1 MAWRNL
7 PVVVVLAVGFALTL
21 GHARGPEPR
30 PASAAGNV
38 FSAGRAAGILADLT
52 GDGVPHPVG
61 STAHAAVRDRIVQR
75 LRRLGYQPEVEAG
88 FACSTMAVC
97 AGVENITAVVPGSAD
112 GPAVM
117 LAAHYDSVAAGP
129 GASDDG
135 AGVAVLLEISRVLA
149 AEPLRRNPVV
159 LLFDD
164 AEEAGLVGAESFVS
178 QSPWASRVAVVVNVE
193 ARGTRGESFM
203 FETTPGHRWLID
215 LMARN
220 VERPDSGS
228 IFYEIYKRLPN
239 DTDFTVFKRA
249 GKEGLNFAWLG
260 DVSDYHT
267 PLDDL
272 RHTSRRSLQHQ
283 GDNVLAVARALAAA
297 DLEHRER
304 GDLVWFDLLSLC
316 LIRWPVAWSVPLA
329 VGALLIAA
337 TAILIGRRRDRGSV
351 RLAVSGVLWFASS
364 LVINAA
370 GVIVA
375 LVLVKLRSGDVAWP
389 AHPGGAIGAAWMI
402 GLLAPIGLAGWFK
415 TRAAEYGLAAG
426 AALGWSALAVSTAW
440 FLPGASYLFL
450 PVAFLLSLSSLSEIS
465 QFAVTSSV
473 LRWAA
478 IALSVAMLFPFAWT
492 LYDAVGL
499 LALIASSLLVGLVS
513 TTWCGVVASW
523 PQRARAT
530 VLALLFVLIVLS
542 AGTAMLQPVYSP
554 SSPQRMNIV
563 LQVDADQYNALWL
576 TSVRRNDLPP
586 QMSHMARW
594 SQSRPFP
601 WYANALYS
609 SSRTPMLSLAPPQ
622 VDVVSERAGV
632 GTRRL
637 RLWLHSGRGANTIIL
652 NVHDRGR
659 LQTARVGGWLLTPFS
674 GRYRRWLTPGWTRLV
689 VRGRADVDLDLVFR
703 GSEPIEAVIEDQSYG
718 LPASAARLSA
728 ARGPSAVPSDSGDLT
743 IVTHAIK
750 F

>member
-7 PVVVVLAVGFALTL
+7 SVVVVLAIGFALTIC
-21 GHARGPEPR
+21 HARGPEPR
-30 PASAAGNV
+30 PASAAVNV

-61 STAHAAVRDRIVQR
+61 SKAHAVVRDRIVQR
-75 LRRLGYQPEVEAG
+75 LRRLGYQPRVEAG
-88 FACSTMAVC
+88 FACSTLAVC
-97 AGVENITAVVPGSAD
+97 AGVENITAVVPGSVK

-117 LAAHYDSVAAGP
+117 LVAHYDSVAAGP

-135 AGVAVLLEISRVLA
+135 AGVAVLLEIARVLA

-164 AEEAGLVGAESFVS
+164 AEEAGLIGAESFVA

-267 PLDDL
+267 PLDDV
-272 RHTSRRSLQHQ
+272 RHTSRRSIQHQ
-283 GDNVLAVARALAAA
+283 GDNVLGMARALAAA
-297 DLEHRER
+297 DLGHRER
-304 GDLVWFDLLSLC
+304 GDLVWFDLLSFC

-329 VGALLIAA
+329 LGALLIAA
-337 TAILIGRRRDRGSV
+337 VAVTIGRRRDRGSV

-364 LVINAA
+364 LVITAA
-370 GVIVA
+370 AVIA
-375 LVLVKLRSGDVAWP
+375 VLILLKLHFRGAAWP
-389 AHPGGAIGAAWMI
+389 AHPGGAIGAAWLI
-402 GLLAPIGLAGWFK
+402 GLLIPIGLAGWFK
-415 TRAAEYGLAAG
+415 TRAAEYGLTAG
-426 AALGWSALAVSTAW
+426 AALGWSVLAVCTAW
-440 FLPGASYLFL
+440 FLPGASYIFL
-450 PVAFLLSLSSLSEIS
+450 PVAALLSLSSLSETSHLAVIS
-465 QFAVTSSV
+465 SI
-473 LRWAA
+473 LRMAT
-478 IALSVAMLFPFAWT
+478 IALSAAILFPFAWT

-523 PQRARAT
+523 PQQGRSAF
-530 VLALLFVLIVLS
+530 LAFLFVLVVLS
-542 AGTAMLQPVYSP
+542 AGTAMLQPIYSP
-554 SSPQRMNIV
+554 SSPQRVNIL
-563 LQVDADQYNALWL
+563 LQVDADRQSARWL
-576 TSVRRNDLPP
+576 TSVPRNDLPP
-586 QMSHMARW
+586 QMGHVARW

-609 SSRTPMLSLAPPQ
+609 STRTPMPSLAAPQ
-622 VDVVSERAGV
+622 LAVVSDLAGA

-637 RLWLHSGRGANTIIL
+637 LLRLHSGRGANTIIL

-659 LQTARVGGWLLTPFS
+659 LLTGRIGGWLLTPFS
-674 GRYRRWLTPGWTRLV
+674 ARYRRWLTPGWTRLV
-689 VRGRADVDLDLVFR
+689 VRGRADVDLDLLFR
-703 GSEPIEAVIEDQSYG
+703 GSEPIAAVVEDQSYD

-728 ARGPSAVPSDSGDLT
+728 ARGPSAVPSDSGDVT
-743 IVTHAIK
+743 IVTHGIT